1 MTQERWR
8 VLTVQ
13 DRQTVD
19 PAVGI
24 VHVRRITFRTKDG
37 FLGEIEMPKEE
48 ATEEAVREAIQAE
61 VVRIE
66 AIFKLTG

>member
-1 MTQERWR
+1 MAEERWK

-19 PAVGI
+19 PGVGV
-24 VHVRRITFRTKDG
+24 VHVRQIRFRTKDG
-37 FLGEIEMPKEE
+37 FLGEIELPKEE
-48 ATEEAVREAIQAE
+48 ATDDAVRKAIQAE
-61 VVRIE
+61 VESIE